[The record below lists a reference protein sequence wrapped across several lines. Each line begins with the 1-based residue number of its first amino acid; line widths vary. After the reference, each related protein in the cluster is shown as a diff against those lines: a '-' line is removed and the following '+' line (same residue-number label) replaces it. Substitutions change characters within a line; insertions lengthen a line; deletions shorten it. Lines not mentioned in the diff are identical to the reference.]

1 MWFFNMHR
9 DSITTSKSHRFWF
22 AVFLIILTAQRL
34 KAQTPVATL
43 SLSSTPAPPSQSAS
57 APTTDLSVSPQEEI
71 QILDAIESQSNTL
84 PAESA
89 GTQGTTFAA
98 NIQGQSVS
106 GMISNSSSVSAVIPS
121 SAVSYTPPAPPT
133 GLSILILKEG
143 VYLSWEAAGLPVTAY
158 NVFRSTTP
166 GWGYKQINIKPL
178 SAPYFLDGAENSLS
192 PPHNGEDYF
201 YVIAASDAQ
210 GNISPFSDEITATP
224 EGMVIPETEEEK
236 AAEKP
241 KPKPTPEAEKILSLP
256 DKINIQLPA
265 DTSLAIQGYKKVDI
279 QMAFQNFDRPPI
291 NGVLPEVNTTTVNQ
305 ELVVTLQGK
314 VGKNVDV
321 NVDYSDVN
329 RAGGVDQTKQD
340 ISIKY
345 HGDTDSAIQE
355 VDFGDLQLVLP
366 NTEFAGF
373 SKQLFGLEA
382 KIKLDQL
389 NLTTFFAQ
397 TKGISETKVF
407 QGNATQNDTYFQDIN
422 YIPYKY
428 FLMTRDYKAY
438 TDPTSGQT
446 VNGAGPQNSTE
457 QIWVDPGTGQI
468 NPIGANFN
476 GLFEHWLPGR
486 DYTVDYSTGI
496 ITFIRSLSTSARIAV
511 CFQRKYDGAYI
522 GFAPGSTTT
531 IDLTPATLYVPDS
544 GIVGSVGSGKS
555 VEGHLIKDNN
565 NSTGGTSTNAT
576 ALSPNYLVNYFN
588 LGTNKI
594 IPPQQDPNFQF
605 QVISQANEVL
615 QTGQGVS
622 TVGASNPWVYNVNL
636 DLNVLT
642 VTNSNFL
649 AASAPSS
656 FLWPE
661 RPFANLDPTGGSSS
675 SNTPTDVYDQTTTPT
690 SQYSVHIHYS
700 TQLNFYQ
707 MGRFNIIRGSES
719 VYLDGRKLQR
729 DVDYTFDY
737 TSGFLDF
744 VNKNVLTPSSQV
756 VVTYEYAPFGSFSA
770 NNILGARAEYD
781 VNDHFFIGST
791 FLESD
796 SQQPIDV
803 PQIGS
808 TPNSLTLFDAD
819 AKLDLLSEDVQSITG
834 VIPGLENWKPPVAI
848 KLSGEVAQSFYN
860 PDTFS
865 AEGENGVAMV
875 DNMEGIDSVSGPSM
889 NQTSW
894 LVSSAPEPVPGFLP
908 GLIPD
913 AGPDLTNNRTRF
925 FNAGGFQPHHD
936 HFPNH
941 WNNECRQY

>member
-1 MWFFNMHR
+1 MWFSNIYFYA
-9 DSITTSKSHRFWF
+9 ITTIKSLRLLF
-22 AVFLIILTAQRL
+22 AFFLLVLTAKGL
-34 KAQTPVATL
+34 EAQTAGVTN
-43 SLSSTPAPPSQSAS
+43 SSGSVTAIQSAS
-57 APTTDLSVSPQEEI
+57 APATDLSVSPQEEI
-71 QILDAIESQSNTL
+71 QILDAIEAQSNTI
-84 PAESA
+84 SA
-89 GTQGTTFAA
+89 GSTAQGTTVST
-98 NIQGQSVS
+98 NNQGQSIA
-106 GMISNSSSVSAVIPS
+106 GLNSNSSSVSVSSPTPIAMSYAPPS
-121 SAVSYTPPAPPT
+121 EPT
-133 GLSILILKEG
+133 GLSFLILKEG
-143 VYLSWEAAGLPVTAY
+143 IYLSWAAASANSAVTAY

-166 GWGYKQINIKPL
+166 GFGYKKVNLTPL
-178 SAPYFLDGAENSLS
+178 TAPYFLDGAQNSLS

-201 YVIAASDAQ
+201 YVITSNDSQ
-210 GNISPFSDEITATP
+210 GNISPYSDEIAVTP
-224 EGMVIPETEEEK
+224 EGMEIPETEEEK
-236 AAEKP
+236 EARKP
-241 KPKPTPEAEKILSLP
+241 KSKPTPEAEKVLNIP

-279 QMAFQNFDRPPI
+279 LMAFQDFDRPAI

-373 SKQLFGLEA
+373 SKELFGLEA
-382 KIKLDQL
+382 KVKVDQL

-407 QGNATQNDTYFQDIN
+407 QGNATQNDMYIQDIS
-422 YIPYKY
+422 YVPYKY

-457 QIWVDPGTGQI
+457 QIWVDPGTGVI
-468 NPIGANFN
+468 NPLGPNFN

-496 ITFIRSLSTSARIAV
+496 ITFIRGLSQSSRIAV

-531 IDLTPATLYVPDS
+531 IDLSSASLYVPDD
-544 GIVGSVGSGKS
+544 GIVGRIPPPPIDPGKT

-565 NSTGGTSTNAT
+565 NSTGGTSAT
-576 ALSPNYLVNYFN
+576 AVALSPNYLVNYFN

-594 IPPQQDPNFQF
+594 TPPQEDPNFMF
-605 QVISQANEVL
+605 QVISQGTNNVL
-615 QTGQGVS
+615 QTGQGV
-622 TVGASNPWVYNVNL
+622 TAVGATNPWVYTVNL
-636 DLNVLT
+636 DFNYLT
-642 VTNSNFL
+642 VTNSNFYIAPGTIPPVPN
-649 AASAPSS
+649 AATS

-661 RPFANLDPTGGSSS
+661 RPFANLDTTGGSSS
-675 SNTPTDVYDQTTTPT
+675 SNTPTDVYDQTTSPT
-690 SQYSVHIHYS
+690 SLYSIHIRYK

-744 VNKNVLTPSSQV
+744 VNKSILTPASQV
-756 VVTYEYAPFGSFSA
+756 VVTYEYAPFGTFSA
-770 NNILGARAEYD
+770 DNILGARAEYD

-796 SQQPIDV
+796 AQQPIDV

-808 TPNSLTLFDAD
+808 TPDSLTLFDAD

-834 VIPGLENWKPPVAI
+834 IIPGLESWKPPLTI
-848 KLSGEVAQSFYN
+848 KLSGEIAQSFYN

-894 LVSSAPEPVPGFLP
+894 LVSSAPQPVFTFLP
-908 GLIPD
+908 GLVPV
-913 AGPDLTNNRTRF
+913 AASGPSNNRTRF
-925 FNAGGFQPHHD
+925 YNAGD
-936 HFPNH
+936 V
-941 WNNECRQY
+941 